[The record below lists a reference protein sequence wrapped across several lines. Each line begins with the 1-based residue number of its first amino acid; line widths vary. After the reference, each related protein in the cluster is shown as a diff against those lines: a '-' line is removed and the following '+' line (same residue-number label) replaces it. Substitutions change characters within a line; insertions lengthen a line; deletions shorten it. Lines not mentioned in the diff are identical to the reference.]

1 MKCFHLLFLLLVL
14 LLEATTLK
22 PILAH
27 SSQVNDANRIRC
39 LEKERRALLD
49 IKGELVDIHGRLSSW
64 GNEENKRD
72 CCKWEG
78 VHCHNRSNHVTQ
90 LKLAFYQ
97 LQGKISTSL
106 LELEH
111 LRYLDFSENDFEYAP
126 IPEFIGSLTKL
137 RYLKLSNSNFSG
149 PIPHQIGNMI
159 SLEYLDISR
168 NGLEGGIPKHLGN
181 LNSLVI
187 LYMNGN
193 NLTGDLHELISS
205 LSGPTEKKLEILD
218 LSMNTISGLFPNMSR
233 FSSLMTLDLHENQ
246 LTGPIGEDNLRLPNL
261 TYLDLSFNRITGPVP
276 DLSISSSLQ
285 YLYLSNNMFNGTLT
299 QSIGRLSQLQELDL
313 SINEFLQVQFSHR
326 WAPDFQLE
334 YLHLSG
340 CKLGNYFPR
349 WLKTQTELLFIDI
362 SGTGISDTTPSWFGS
377 ISPTLMYINATNNQ
391 IYGSFPNFSFSS
403 GGPLLPYLGSYRRV
417 LDLSRNKISGS
428 VNFLCNITDWQLLDL
443 SDNLF
448 SGQIP
453 DCFAKFE
460 WLVYINLANNHLSG
474 EIPYSFG
481 SLSALS
487 LLHLR
492 NNSLSGGLPTSMSNC
507 TSLEMIDVGD
517 NRLTGKIPDWVGNSF
532 SEVRIL
538 ILSSNGFHG
547 SVPLSLCRLAN
558 LQILDISSNKISGAI
573 PDCLE
578 DFTAMREKQNPY
590 LFWGPKETF
599 PFTHR
604 LENAYLMWK
613 GKEVRYVNY
622 VGLVKLIDFSNNNL
636 VGRIPSNITKLVGLV
651 GLNVSRNNLVGP
663 IPTDVGELELLN
675 FLDLSRN
682 RLSGSIPNSVCD
694 LSHLGVLDLSYN
706 KLSGRLPRC
715 SQGLTFDESAFE
727 GNVGLCGLP
736 LNKSCPGDKSHESPT
751 SRVGGSDAGE
761 EFEYDRFITG
771 GFYIA
776 LGVGFVV
783 GFWGIFGTILFN
795 KTFRYAIFKWWDTIY
810 DLVLVRMEVNKVRL
824 WSCFQKR

>member
-1 MKCFHLLFLLLVL
+1 MMNQVL
-14 LLEATTLK
+14 LTATTLR
-22 PILAH
+22 PIHAH
-27 SSQVNDANRIRC
+27 SSQVNNINRIRC
-39 LEKERRALLD
+39 LEKERQALLD

-78 VHCHNRSNHVTQ
+78 VHCHNRSNHVIQ
-90 LKLAFYQ
+90 LNLAFYQ

-106 LELEH
+106 LELEQ
-111 LRYLDFSENDFEYAP
+111 LRYLDLSENDFEYAP

-137 RYLKLSNSNFSG
+137 RYLRLSNTNFSG
-149 PIPHQIGNMI
+149 PIPHETGNLI
-159 SLEYLDISR
+159 SLEYLDLSR
-168 NGLEGGIPKHLGN
+168 NGLKGGIPKHFGN
-181 LNSLVI
+181 LSSLTN
-187 LYMNGN
+187 LNMHGN

-205 LSGPTEKKLEILD
+205 LSRPAEKKLEKLD
-218 LSMNTISGLFPNMSR
+218 LSMNIISGLFPNMSR
-233 FSSLMTLDLHENQ
+233 FSSLSTLDLHENQ
-246 LTGPIGEDNLRLPNL
+246 LSGPVGEDNLRLPNL

-276 DLSISSSLQ
+276 DLSISSSLES
-285 YLYLSNNMFNGTLT
+285 LYLSNNMFNGTLT
-299 QSIGRLSQLQELDL
+299 QSIGRLSQLLEMDL
-313 SINEFLQVQFSHR
+313 SINEFLEVQFSHR

-334 YLHLSG
+334 YLDLSG
-340 CKLGNYFPR
+340 CKLGNYFPT
-349 WLKTQTELLFIDI
+349 WLRTQTELQYIDI
-362 SGTGISDTTPSWFGS
+362 SETGISDTIPSWFGR

-391 IYGSFPNFSFSS
+391 IHGTFPNFSFSS

-453 DCFAKFE
+453 DCFANFE
-460 WLVYINLANNHLSG
+460 WLTYINLANNRLSG

-517 NRLTGKIPDWVGNSF
+517 NRLTGKIPDWIGHSF

-538 ILSSNGFHG
+538 ILSSNAFHG
-547 SVPLSLCRLAN
+547 SMPLSLCRLAN

-573 PDCLE
+573 PECLQ
-578 DFTAMREKQNPY
+578 DFIAMTEKQNPY
-590 LFWGPKETF
+590 VFWGPKETF
-599 PFTHR
+599 PFTQR

-613 GKEVRYVNY
+613 GKELRYENY

-663 IPTDVGELELLN
+663 IPTDIGELELLN

-682 RLSGSIPNSVCD
+682 HLRGGIPNSLTH

-706 KLSGRLPRC
+706 NLSGRIPL
-715 SQGLTFDESAFE
+715 SNQGLTFDELAFE
-727 GNVGLCGLP
+727 GNAGLCGLS
-736 LNKSCPGDKSHESPT
+736 LSKSCPGDKSHQSPN
-751 SRVGGSDAGE
+751 SRTGGSDVE
-761 EFEYDRFITG
+761 EVFEDDRFITG
-771 GFYIA
+771 GFYIS
-776 LGVGFVV
+776 LGLGFVV

-795 KTFRYAIFKWWDTIY
+795 KTFSYAFFERLNTIN
-810 DLVLVRMEVNKVRL
+810 DLVFVRIELNKARL
-824 WSCFQKR
+824 WSCFQNR

>member
-1 MKCFHLLFLLLVL
+1 MKCFHLLFLLLL
-14 LLEATTLK
+14 LLLVATTLR
-22 PILAH
+22 PIHAH
-27 SSQVNDANRIRC
+27 SSQVNNTNRIRC
-39 LEKERRALLD
+39 LEKERQALLD
-49 IKGELVDIHGRLSSW
+49 IKGELVDIRGRLSSW

-90 LKLAFYQ
+90 LNLAFYQ
-97 LQGKISTSL
+97 LQGKMSTSL

-111 LRYLDFSENDFEYAP
+111 LRYLDFSENDFEYAN
-126 IPEFIGSLTKL
+126 IPEFVGSLTKL
-137 RYLKLSNSNFSG
+137 RYLRLSNSNFSG
-149 PIPHQIGNMI
+149 PIPHQIGNLI
-159 SLEYLDISR
+159 SLEYLDLSR
-168 NGLEGGIPKHLGN
+168 NGLKAGIPKHFGN
-181 LNSLVI
+181 LSSLI
-187 LYMNGN
+187 NLNMHGN

-205 LSGPTEKKLEILD
+205 LSGTTEKKLEKLD
-218 LSMNTISGLFPNMSR
+218 LSMNTISGFFPNMSR
-233 FSSLMTLDLHENQ
+233 FSSLLTLDLHENQ
-246 LTGPIGEDNLRLPNL
+246 LT
-261 TYLDLSFNRITGPVP
+261 VP
-276 DLSISSSLQ
+276 DLSISSSLES
-285 YLYLSNNMFNGTLT
+285 LYLSNNMFNGTLT
-299 QSIGRLSQLQELDL
+299 QSIGRLSQLLELDL
-313 SINEFLQVQFSHR
+313 SINEFLEVQFSHR

-334 YLHLSG
+334 YLQLSG
-340 CKLGNYFPR
+340 CKLGNYFPT
-349 WLKTQTELLFIDI
+349 WLRTQTELQYIDI
-362 SGTGISDTTPSWFGS
+362 SETGISDTIPSWFGS
-377 ISPTLMYINATNNQ
+377 ISPTLMYINVTNNQ
-391 IYGSFPNFSFSS
+391 IHGSFPNFSFSS

-453 DCFAKFE
+453 DCFANFE
-460 WLVYINLANNHLSG
+460 WLTYINSANNHLSG

-517 NRLTGKIPDWVGNSF
+517 NRLTGKIPDWIGNSF

-538 ILSSNGFHG
+538 ILSSNAFHG
-547 SVPLSLCRLAN
+547 SMPLSLCRLAN

-573 PDCLE
+573 PECLQ
-578 DFTAMREKQNPY
+578 DFIAMTEKQNPY
-590 LFWGPKETF
+590 VFWGPKETF
-599 PFTHR
+599 PFTQR

-636 VGRIPSNITKLVGLV
+636 VGQIPSNITKLVGLV

-663 IPTDVGELELLN
+663 IPTDIGELELLN

-682 RLSGSIPNSVCD
+682 RLWGGIPNSLTH

-706 KLSGRLPRC
+706 ILSGRIPL
-715 SQGLTFDESAFE
+715 SNQGLTFDEPAFE
-727 GNVGLCGLP
+727 GNAGLCGLP
-736 LNKSCPGDKSHESPT
+736 LNKSCPGDESHQSPN
-751 SRVGGSDAGE
+751 SRVGGSDVEE
-761 EFEYDRFITG
+761 EFEDDRFITG
-771 GFYIA
+771 GFYIS
-776 LGVGFVV
+776 LGLGFVV
-783 GFWGIFGTILFN
+783 GFWGIFGTILYN
-795 KTFRYAIFKWWDTIY
+795 KTFRYAFFERWNTIN
-810 DLVLVRMEVNKVRL
+810 DLVFVRIELNKARL
-824 WSCFQKR
+824 WSCFQNR